1 MFSCLFVFHVCIV
14 KSMFK
19 VRSQSSTVLYQC
31 LFVLRVT
38 CLFCP
43 NCFMFIRPHNSM
55 FNVQPELQVS
65 KNRYKK
71 SVQHRPQ
78 ASRQCFANSLRVP
91 AENLFCLYHAWKF
104 YAYFVETRWTTL
116 LSPNAYEHPHEIN
129 KQSTVLD
136 NNSRNNTSHFVV
148 FWKIFDNFTDF
159 FVCLVSFLASTTNNL
174 QIN

>member
-1 MFSCLFVFHVCIV
+1 MCLWRMLSMWCDLCLYVLVIVYSVFMFHVFVFVCFSCVHCQKYVQSPFSKFNSSI
-14 KSMFK
+14 SMC
-19 VRSQSSTVLYQC
+19 VRRT

-43 NCFMFIRPHNSM
+43 NCFMFIRPHNYM

-129 KQSTVLD
+129 K
-136 NNSRNNTSHFVV
+136 
-148 FWKIFDNFTDF
+148 
-159 FVCLVSFLASTTNNL
+159 
-174 QIN
+174 